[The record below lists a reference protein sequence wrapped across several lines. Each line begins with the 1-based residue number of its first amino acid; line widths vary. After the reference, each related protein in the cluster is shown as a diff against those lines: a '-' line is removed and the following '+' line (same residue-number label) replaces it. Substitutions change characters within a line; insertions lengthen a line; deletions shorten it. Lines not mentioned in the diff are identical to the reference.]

1 MPGHRRSQRSS
12 TLIELLGVIAVI
24 SIVMTIMI
32 PALHTVRFR
41 ASDDGCSLLSTIF
54 FKGAL

>member
-1 MPGHRRSQRSS
+1 
-12 TLIELLGVIAVI
+12 LIELLGVIAVI
-24 SIVMTIMI
+24 SIVTTIMI

-41 ASDDGCSLLSTIF
+41 ASDDGCSLLSTMF